1 MLRTLDGKTLPEA
14 SVLMNLDVNLYS
26 EKPVTEAKDAIE
38 LIGNKIGFQAREHIA
53 MLCLDINYH
62 PICAALL
69 QTGDEKECEYPLRT
83 LCQTAVLSN
92 ASYVIMFHNHP

>member
-26 EKPVTEAKDAIE
+26 EKPVMETTEAIE
-38 LIGNKIGFQAREHIA
+38 LIGEKIGFQAREHIA

-69 QTGDEKECEYPLRT
+69 QTGDEKECVYPLRT
-83 LCQTAVLSN
+83 L
-92 ASYVIMFHNHP
+92 